1 MESISSIE
9 FQNIGEDASSF
20 SGKTRIF
27 HALHCQ
33 PKNAPKLA
41 SHYAASKKHTNAG
54 DD

>member
-33 PKNAPKLA
+33 PNNAPRLA
-41 SHYAASKKHTNAG
+41 SQKIKKHTNAG